1 MALLRPYLVAR
12 AGRLTRQEAVTLR
25 TRPLGEIMDDESLSP
40 GLRLAARRLLREGDK
55 EVLSS
60 RKEPFAMFFTGEHRR
75 LMRHLRHESRHPI
88 LAAELFSLCVQNMDW
103 DTGEVLLSRPELAA
117 EMGVKPELISR
128 LTGELVKCRALERGY
143 LDASGNRV
151 RSVRYFVSAR
161 VATHHRTSA
170 ARDAAVAAAPPLQ
183 LIGGSD
189 FPTERRSRAAR
200 VAPVAL

>member
-1 MALLRPYLVAR
+1 MAVMRPFLVPR

-25 TRPLGEIMDDESLSP
+25 TRPLGEIIDDESLSP

-75 LMRHLRHESRHPI
+75 LMRHLRLKSRHPI

-103 DTGEVLLSRPELAA
+103 DTGEVSLSRQELARDL
-117 EMGVKPELISR
+117 GVKPELVSR
-128 LTGELVKCRALERGY
+128 LTGELVSCNALQRKFE
-143 LDASGNRV
+143 DAGGNRV

-161 VATHHRTSA
+161 VATHGRTSA
-170 ARDAAVAAAPPLQ
+170 ARDAAQAEFPPLK
-183 LIGGSD
+183 LVGGID
-189 FPTERRSRAAR
+189 LPTERRSRAPR
-200 VAPVAL
+200 FEPALA